1 MIEHKPLSLYRAP
14 FGVALSDVI
23 AEHLL
28 KRHQTDLTAL
38 ADGVIYLPTRR
49 AVHGLRQAFL
59 AHAHQG
65 GKMGKTGKNFLL
77 PRMVALG
84 EVGPDALE
92 EDLGLYHLDMY
103 HLDVSHLGENDS
115 EGDSSGD
122 IFGKTP
128 VASHARLLALA
139 KIIINSGNFD
149 VHHGQALAMAHDLA
163 RLLDGLQIIGKNI
176 GDLDGIELSKDYAH
190 HWQRNITFLKN
201 ILQHHWQGYLQ
212 KYQQCDVV
220 DYNHHML
227 RLETD
232 RINRQNNVND
242 GSWYLVAGSTA
253 SRPEVAKFLHHIM
266 QHPKGEVVVSGYL
279 PPRNLADAEAI
290 RADSAHP
297 LHILYNNIERWQA
310 DSDLPIWGARKA
322 DIRTDT
328 QMPDLHHIFRS
339 ARLTT
344 ELQPNDTQ
352 ITPDHIQLIEAES
365 IWQEANIIALMMR
378 QGIAEQQKILL
389 VTADNELARRVVLL
403 MQQRYHIDVES
414 THGVPLHDTM
424 RGRYLLLL
432 TRCWQE
438 NFTAPERLIALL
450 QHPFS
455 CFGQARENMLRDLR
469 KLQYRVRNARNA
481 PDELLLHNAF
491 LSLLN
496 CKPAIIVA
504 PEQKRSLTQWLDGL
518 IELANDSARSDDNK
532 GDDGNDSEELHPR
545 LFQDQDGLACWKL
558 LEKLRSVADDYTALN
573 IEDFYQLLRFFLSQ
587 ETYRPQG
594 DFHPDIAIVGRLES
608 RMLYADRIIL
618 GGLTEGAWP
627 NLPQADLWFNR
638 EIRQKLE
645 LPERNVIVG
654 QSAHDFWQLLSAKQ
668 VFITLPQKV
677 NGSLQNES
685 RFVTRLKLAFPQWA
699 EAQKNHANQKYSGQ
713 KHSWQWRE
721 WADEIYHRKA
731 EIPSLIKPK
740 IKIENAMPETMFVT
754 GLNHLLQNPYGFYA
768 ANILHLRALPHFFDD
783 NSASDWGNLV
793 HKILDS
799 DDLSLENLRH
809 SADTLLAKYQASPI
823 RQKLMRVRLE
833 PILRFVANEM
843 KHVTRH
849 YPEHKGQFVWKTE
862 HSAFTL
868 RGKADLL
875 MHNDGAYHIID
886 YKTGAVPKK
895 ADCTDNM
902 LESQLPLLGL
912 MLQQGGFADVNGQD
926 IELLGYWKLSS
937 RENKKHIITD
947 DAGDTDGLIAKY
959 HAEISKIWDEYQNG
973 ARVFEMRLDIEQKY
987 DDYQHLARKQEW
999 WGA

>member
-59 AHAHQG
+59 AHAHKG
-65 GKMGKTGKNFLL
+65 GKTGKNFLL
-77 PRMVALG
+77 PHMVALG
-84 EVGPDALE
+84 DVGPDALE
-92 EDLGLYHLDMY
+92 EDLGMYHSDIYHLSD
-103 HLDVSHLGENDS
+103 NDS
-115 EGDSSGD
+115 EGD

-176 GDLDGIELSKDYAH
+176 GDLDGIQLSKDYAH

-201 ILQHHWQGYLQ
+201 ILQHHWQAYLQ

-220 DYNHHML
+220 AYNHHML

-232 RINRQNNVND
+232 RINRQNDSQND
-242 GSWYLVAGSTA
+242 NWYLVAGSTA
-253 SRPEVAKFLHHIM
+253 SRPQIAKFLHHIM

-290 RADSAHP
+290 CADSAHP

-310 DSDLPIWGARKA
+310 KSDLPIWGKMH
-322 DIRTDT
+322 DT
-328 QMPDLHHIFRS
+328 HMPDLHHIFRS

-344 ELQPNDTQ
+344 ALQVNDTQ
-352 ITPDHIQLIEAES
+352 IMPEKIPEKIPDHIQLIEAES
-365 IWQEANIIALMMR
+365 IWQEANIIALMIR

-403 MQQRYHIDVES
+403 MNQRYHIDVDA
-414 THGVPLHDTM
+414 THGMALQDTM

-455 CFGQARENMLRDLR
+455 CFGQVRENMLRELR

-481 PDELLLHNAF
+481 PDELTLHNAF

-504 PEQKRSLTQWLDGL
+504 PEQKRSLAQWLDGL
-518 IELANDSARSDDNK
+518 IELAKDSARTNDTPNGG
-532 GDDGNDSEELHPR
+532 GDDTEELHPR

-594 DFHPDIAIVGRLES
+594 EFHPDITIVGRLES

-685 RFVTRLKLAFPQWA
+685 RFVTRLKLAFPKWA
-699 EAQKNHANQKYSGQ
+699 EAQKNNANQKHSGQ
-713 KHSWQWRE
+713 KHLGQWRE
-721 WADEIYHRKA
+721 WADVIYHRKA
-731 EIPSLIKPK
+731 EIKPLIRPK

-754 GLNHLLQNPYGFYA
+754 SLNHLLQNPYGFYA

-793 HKILDS
+793 HKILES

-809 SADTLLAKYQASPI
+809 SADTLIEKYQTSKI

-833 PILRFVANEM
+833 PILRFVAKQM
-843 KHVTRH
+843 IDITRH
-849 YPEHKGQFVWKTE
+849 YSEHKGQFIWKTE

-875 MHNDGAYHIID
+875 MHNDGAYSIID
-886 YKTGAVPKK
+886 YKTGAVPNIK
-895 ADCTDNM
+895 DCTDNM

-912 MLQQGGFADVNGQD
+912 MLQQGGFENVNGQD

-937 RENKKHIITD
+937 RDNKKHIITD
-947 DAGDTDGLIAKY
+947 DAAETDGLIKKY
-959 HAEISKIWDEYQNG
+959 HAEISKIWDEYQKG